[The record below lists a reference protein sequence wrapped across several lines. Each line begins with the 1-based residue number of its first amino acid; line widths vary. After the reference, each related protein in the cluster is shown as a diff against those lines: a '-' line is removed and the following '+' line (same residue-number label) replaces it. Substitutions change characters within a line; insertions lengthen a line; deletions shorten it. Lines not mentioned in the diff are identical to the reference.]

1 MGKLKQ
7 ILTVSYANMLLL
19 LASPVMAAD
28 TGAFSKTTSL
38 LEKIIDWLSGTFAVT
53 VLTLVIIVFGY
64 LTWANRIDKKWGIS
78 IVAGSILIGSA
89 AQIAA
94 LFLE

>member
-1 MGKLKQ
+1 MKKRL
-7 ILTVSYANMLLL
+7 ISIYTNMLLL
-19 LASPVMAAD
+19 LAAPCFAAE

-38 LEKIIDWLSGTFAVT
+38 LEKIIAWLSGTFAVT